1 MFCTFTTKDGV
12 LILRTQ
18 DVRRLEDRPHNDGES
33 SMCVVVWVENEHSL
47 EPLYRDVLGTAR
59 ENLDRPRAEEHAA
72 VKAAHEFERQL
83 QQPATRAPAP
93 VPIVPIGRGRIR

>member
-1 MFCTFTTKDGV
+1 MFSTFTTKDGT

-33 SMCVVVWVENEHSL
+33 STCVVVWVENEHSL
-47 EPLYRDVLGTAR
+47 EPLCRDVLGTAR
-59 ENLDRPRAEEHAA
+59 ENLDRLKAEELAA

-83 QQPATRAPAP
+83 QQPATKAPALA
-93 VPIVPIGRGRIR
+93 PIVPVGRGRLR